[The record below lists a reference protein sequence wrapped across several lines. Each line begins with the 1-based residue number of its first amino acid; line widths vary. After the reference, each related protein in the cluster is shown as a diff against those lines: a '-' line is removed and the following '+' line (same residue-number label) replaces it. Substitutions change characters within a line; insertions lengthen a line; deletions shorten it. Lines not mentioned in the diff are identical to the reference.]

1 MASIDERIRR
11 ELQEEIEVLAS
22 ETSDGAVLP
31 TLVSQAFKGPL
42 RKLIPIALTF
52 AVTFAGLLVWSIV
65 EFVIATELLVAFKWG
80 VWAVL
85 SALGLVLIELFTWMQ
100 INRVSTR
107 REIKLLEVSVRKLL
121 EKS

>member
-11 ELQEEIEVLAS
+11 ELENETESLAS

-31 TLVSQAFKGPL
+31 TLVVQAFRGPL
-42 RKLIPIALTF
+42 RHLIPVALTL
-52 AVTFAGLLVWSIV
+52 AITCAGLLVWSIV
-65 EFVIATELLVAFKWG
+65 EFVAATEVIVALKWG

-85 SALGLVLIELFTWMQ
+85 SALGLVLVELFTWMQ

-107 REIKLLEVSVRKLL
+107 HEIKLLEVSVRKLL
-121 EKS
+121 DKS